1 MADIQFVCQRLPKTK
16 DSVEKAKFI
25 DILRRKLNIRSRY
38 LPDHGPSSQIGNRPT
53 ALQVPGLEV

>member
-25 DILRRKLNIRSRY
+25 DILRRKLLLEDI
-38 LPDHGPSSQIGNRPT
+38 QI
-53 ALQVPGLEV
+53 